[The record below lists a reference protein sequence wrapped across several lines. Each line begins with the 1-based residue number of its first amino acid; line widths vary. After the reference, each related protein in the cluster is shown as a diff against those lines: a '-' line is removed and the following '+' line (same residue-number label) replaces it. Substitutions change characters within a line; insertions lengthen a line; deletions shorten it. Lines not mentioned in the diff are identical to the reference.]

1 MSRYM
6 IGMAIVLVALLLLA
20 TGCADRPR
28 GSPYAGS
35 GLVGEPAPGAAA
47 GPVTATSGTPSVPAV
62 IGLPPPV
69 DSSATYKIG
78 PGDLLSI
85 EVFKVDEL
93 SSKERVNADG
103 DIVLPL
109 IGKVKLDGLTPDQAE
124 KRIAEILAKDY
135 VYDPQVDVFVKEYA
149 NMKVTVGG
157 AVKKPGVFPITGATT
172 LTEAMAQAQG
182 LGDLSKKNEVI
193 LFRGEPGQSMKAY
206 VIELKKVETGE
217 WPDPLLLSNDKIWV
231 PESGSRIAYAEFK
244 DLLATL
250 RFFVQPWNWTQ

>member
-6 IGMAIVLVALLLLA
+6 IGKVIGLATLVLIT

-28 GSPYAGS
+28 GSPVAGS
-35 GLVGEPAPGAAA
+35 GFVGETAPGVAAGPATPAPGSPA
-47 GPVTATSGTPSVPAV
+47 VPAE

-124 KRIAEILAKDY
+124 KHIAEILAKDY
-135 VYDPQVDVFVKEYA
+135 VYNPQVDVFVKEYA

-157 AVKKPGVFPITGATT
+157 EVKKPGVFPITGATT
-172 LTEAMAQAQG
+172 LTEAMAQAEG
-182 LGDLSKKNEVI
+182 LGPLAKKNEVI
-193 LFRGEPGQSMKAY
+193 LYRGEPGQSMRAY

-231 PESGSRIAYAEFK
+231 PESGSRIVYAEFK

-250 RFFVQPWNWTQ
+250 RYFVQPWNWTQ